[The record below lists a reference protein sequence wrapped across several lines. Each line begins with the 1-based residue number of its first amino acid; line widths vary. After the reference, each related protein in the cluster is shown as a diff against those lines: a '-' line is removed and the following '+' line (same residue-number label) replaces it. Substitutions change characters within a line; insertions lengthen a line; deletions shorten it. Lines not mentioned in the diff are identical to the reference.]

1 MWQQIL
7 AIAGAQFRITRN
19 RFPRTSVGA
28 VLHACFSILW
38 QGMFAGFAVFL
49 AVWIPR
55 LPVENLREWLP
66 SGLLGLLLYW
76 QIVPLLTLSAG
87 WSLQLNRIQI
97 YPIPTGALLA
107 IEIILR
113 ITASPET
120 ISVLLGALVGLMR
133 HPAVPLL
140 APVFLLLYVP
150 FNLFLQLAVRE
161 SISNAFE
168 RSRFRELLTVLLI
181 SIAVLPQL
189 LLRSGMAGRATPYF
203 LAIARN
209 VAAPWSEVAALSLGY
224 FSLPYMLAFV
234 SWTLLCFVWAR
245 QQFTRGLLKGDSFRA
260 ASAAA
265 SREPRPS
272 SRSLRSPWAW
282 LAQVFN
288 DPLAALLEK
297 ELRSLLRMP
306 RFRVIF
312 GMACVFGVIVFVP
325 VSFRGRHSN
334 FMSQNFL
341 PTVNLYGLL
350 LLSDVLLLNVFGFD
364 RGASELFFAAPI
376 PFRAVI
382 LAKNLSALLFIALQ
396 TAAVLLFVLLIR
408 VPLTGFEVASAAAAS
423 AVTTV
428 FLLSAGNL
436 LSVSMP
442 RPLDPATTFRKQS
455 GGQMQLWLLLCSVGM
470 LLLVGFPLL
479 ARWAVQKDWVFFAV
493 ALLELG
499 IGLIVYWIAV
509 EAAVERALSGRERI
523 VNALSKGASPVSSTL
538 GL

>member
-1 MWQQIL
+1 
-7 AIAGAQFRITRN
+7 
-19 RFPRTSVGA
+19 
-28 VLHACFSILW
+28 
-38 QGMFAGFAVFL
+38 
-49 AVWIPR
+49 
-55 LPVENLREWLP
+55 
-66 SGLLGLLLYW
+66 
-76 QIVPLLTLSAG
+76 
-87 WSLQLNRIQI
+87 
-97 YPIPTGALLA
+97 
-107 IEIILR
+107 
-113 ITASPET
+113 
-120 ISVLLGALVGLMR
+120 
-133 HPAVPLL
+133 
-140 APVFLLLYVP
+140 
-150 FNLFLQLAVRE
+150 
-161 SISNAFE
+161 
-168 RSRFRELLTVLLI
+168 
-181 SIAVLPQL
+181 
-189 LLRSGMAGRATPYF
+189 
-203 LAIARN
+203 
-209 VAAPWSEVAALSLGY
+209 
-224 FSLPYMLAFV
+224 
-234 SWTLLCFVWAR
+234 
-245 QQFTRGLLKGDSFRA
+245 
-260 ASAAA
+260 
-265 SREPRPS
+265 
-272 SRSLRSPWAW
+272 
-282 LAQVFN
+282 
-288 DPLAALLEK
+288 
-297 ELRSLLRMP
+297 MP